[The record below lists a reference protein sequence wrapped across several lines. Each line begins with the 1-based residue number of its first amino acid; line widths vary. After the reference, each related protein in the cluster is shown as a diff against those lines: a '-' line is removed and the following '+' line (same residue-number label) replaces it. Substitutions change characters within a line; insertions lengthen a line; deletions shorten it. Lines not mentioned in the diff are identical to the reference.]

1 MSGDDKG
8 KIKSIMPEI
17 HKYSFTD
24 SVCFGSEIVVAW
36 LVKGDLLL
44 MMFKTDE
51 DEVLFRLFIS
61 VWRTCVSFSSRI
73 FRCCYK
79 KQWSWMNFWE
89 INKQF
94 RYSQTSK
101 KYDVIPSILPCH
113 FVKENFATWKKCYA
127 HTVITN
133 CWTLIIINVDLFLT
147 YHSCYVHCFF

>member
-1 MSGDDKG
+1 MNGDDKG
-8 KIKSIMPEI
+8 KIKSIMPEN

-24 SVCFGSEIVVAW
+24 SVCFDSEIVVAW

-61 VWRTCVSFSSRI
+61 VWTCVSFSSRI

-79 KQWSWMNFWE
+79 KQWSWMKFWE

-101 KYDVIPSILPCH
+101 KNMMWFPPYFRVILL
-113 FVKENFATWKKCYA
+113 KKTLRPERSVM
-127 HTVITN
+127 HTLLLQIVER
-133 CWTLIIINVDLFLT
+133 
-147 YHSCYVHCFF
+147 

>member
-89 INKQF
+89 INNF
-94 RYSQTSK
+94 
-101 KYDVIPSILPCH
+101 VIPKQVKNMMWFPPYFRVILL
-113 FVKENFATWKKCYA
+113 KKTLRPERSVM
-127 HTVITN
+127 HTQLLQIVER
-133 CWTLIIINVDLFLT
+133 
-147 YHSCYVHCFF
+147 